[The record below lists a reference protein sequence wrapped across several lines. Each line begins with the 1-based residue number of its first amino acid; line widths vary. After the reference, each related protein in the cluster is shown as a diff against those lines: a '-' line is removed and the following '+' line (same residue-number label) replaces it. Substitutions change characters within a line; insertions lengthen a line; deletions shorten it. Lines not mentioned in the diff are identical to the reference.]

1 MKNKVSFF
9 DKQGEIV
16 YR

>member
-1 MKNKVSFF
+1 MKDKVTFF
-9 DKQGEIV
+9 DKQGEIA